1 MTLLTSKVLIFT
13 RVGMFEADDKV
24 LHCIAET
31 TMAIVYLPPGERLEK
46 LQQTQEHCQ
55 QQQQQQAL
63 A

>member
-46 LQQTQEHCQ
+46 LQQTQEHC
-55 QQQQQQAL
+55 
-63 A
+63 